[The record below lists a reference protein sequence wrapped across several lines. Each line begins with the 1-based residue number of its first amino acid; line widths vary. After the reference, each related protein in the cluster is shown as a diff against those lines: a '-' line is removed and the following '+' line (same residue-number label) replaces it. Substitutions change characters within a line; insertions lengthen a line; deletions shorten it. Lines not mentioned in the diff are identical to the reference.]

1 MRLAFLRGIC
11 DNIQSH
17 AHAHKA
23 MSIENTGVQS
33 HAGESICLSETME
46 YGQARGH
53 RAGGIFRRCGLNST
67 SAIIVELWETGS
79 ASAGSSSCKSWDP
92 WGRGTARSTVL

>member
-17 AHAHKA
+17 AHARKA

-46 YGQARGH
+46 YG
-53 RAGGIFRRCGLNST
+53 
-67 SAIIVELWETGS
+67 
-79 ASAGSSSCKSWDP
+79 
-92 WGRGTARSTVL
+92 